1 LNTDICKFEPSQKDE
16 SIAQSADSSKEY
28 RKASAVAPDRDAIHD
43 TQG

>member
-1 LNTDICKFEPSQKDE
+1 ME
-16 SIAQSADSSKEY
+16 SIAQSVDSSKEY